1 MDNLDLIDW
10 SRAQFALTAMY
21 HWLFVPLT
29 LGLGFLCAFMETI
42 YYRKNL
48 DPQWKKI
55 TQFWMRLFAINFAIG
70 VATGIILEFQ
80 FGTNWSNYSYFV
92 GDIFGA
98 PLAIEGIFAFFME
111 STFFAVMFFGW
122 KRVSPRFHLASTW
135 LTAIGANLSALWILV
150 ANSWMQYPTGSEFN
164 VETVRYEMS
173 SFLETALSPVAMI
186 KFSHTV
192 TSGFL
197 LASVFVVGISA
208 WYILKKRNVDMA
220 KKSMKVGA
228 IFGLVSALLT
238 AQTGDSSGRYVAK
251 YQPMKFAVMESL
263 YDGGTNLPL
272 TLWGGINNAKQIGDS
287 RAVFDWKIEADGLL
301 PLLAFG
307 SSSAYVPGI
316 NDLVY
321 GDPEQGILSAE
332 EKMMRGKVAIGVI
345 KEFHQAIKDGD
356 TLKQNQIKEM
366 FNKETEIGNQFLND
380 NFQYLGYGYLKSP
393 TDIVPNIW
401 MNFYSFR
408 LMVGIGL
415 YLIVMF
421 IAVLILLY
429 RKDITRYAWI
439 LWLLVL
445 SIPLPYIAGQTG
457 WIVTEVG
464 RQPWAIQDILPTS
477 VSVSSISAESVKV
490 TFFIFA
496 ILFTVLLIAEL
507 RIMYK
512 QIGKGMEE

>member
-29 LGLGFLCAFMETI
+29 LGLGFICAFMETI
-42 YYRKNL
+42 YYRKKL

-150 ANSWMQYPTGSEFN
+150 ANSWMQYPVGSSFN
-164 VETVRYEMS
+164 VETARFEMT
-173 SFLETALSPVAMI
+173 SFIETAISPISLI

-208 WYILKKRNVDMA
+208 WFILKRRDVDMA
-220 KKSMKVGA
+220 KKSMKVA
-228 IFGLVSALLT
+228 AVFGIVSALLT

-251 YQPMKFAVMESL
+251 YQPMKFAVMEAL

-272 TLWGGINNAKQIGDS
+272 TLWGDPNEDKQVGDD
-287 RAVFDWKIEADGLL
+287 REVFDWRIEADGLL
-301 PLLAFG
+301 PLMAFG
-307 SSSAYVPGI
+307 STDAYVPGI

-332 EKMMRGKVAIGVI
+332 EKMARGMVAINVI
-345 KEFHQAIKDGD
+345 KEFHEAIKDGNEA
-356 TLKQNQIKEM
+356 KQEEIKLM
-366 FNKETEIGNQFLND
+366 FNSKTEEGAQFLEE
-380 NFQYLGYGYLKSP
+380 NFKYLGYGYLNSP

-401 MNFYSFR
+401 LNFYSFR

-421 IAVLILLY
+421 IVVLILLY
-429 RKDITRYAWI
+429 RKQIERYSWLLWI
-439 LWLLVL
+439 LII

-496 ILFTVLLIAEL
+496 ILFTVLLVAEL

-512 QIGKGMEE
+512 QIGKGIDE